1 MSRPSSF
8 SLRGRKALVA
18 IKDERDATIVRRQF
32 ERLGLEG
39 VAWTPAEPVDF
50 APDLSLIDDE
60 FLPLLQPAQRAFLTR
75 SPVIALVGTETP
87 SRLKL
92 VFELDPASF
101 LIKPLRS
108 AGIYAALVMAFER
121 NERTS
126 ELKQR
131 IFKLEQ
137 RLRSRRVVLAAV
149 LQVMHSHALAEPA
162 SFALIRRTAME
173 QRKTIEELSAE
184 ITARGMLPRA
194 TGKIASCWERS
205 RDGRIEI
212 TDAQVGPSAFRGGV
226 RSSLRSHGGLPPGQ
240 HEGPGRLQ
248 ALFRWQRGAAAQCV
262 ANDIEQKWEN
272 AGYVGRLEEA
282 VLSGGLRDAF
292 GLWRDEESTS
302 QCRERA
308 RHPAVRDTV

>member
-75 SPVIALVGTETP
+75 SPVIALLGTETP

-126 ELKQR
+126 ELKQQ

-137 RLRSRRVVLAAV
+137 RLRSRRIVLAAV

-194 TGKIASCWERS
+194 TG
-205 RDGRIEI
+205 
-212 TDAQVGPSAFRGGV
+212 
-226 RSSLRSHGGLPPGQ
+226 
-240 HEGPGRLQ
+240 
-248 ALFRWQRGAAAQCV
+248 
-262 ANDIEQKWEN
+262 
-272 AGYVGRLEEA
+272 
-282 VLSGGLRDAF
+282 
-292 GLWRDEESTS
+292 
-302 QCRERA
+302 
-308 RHPAVRDTV
+308 

>member
-32 ERLGLEG
+32 ERLGIAG
-39 VAWTPAEPVDF
+39 VAWMPGEPVGF

-60 FLPLLQPAQRAFLTR
+60 FLPLLQPTQCAYLAR

-126 ELKQR
+126 ELKQQ
-131 IFKLEQ
+131 IVKLEQ

-162 SFALIRRTAME
+162 AFALIRKAAME

-184 ITARGMLPRA
+184 IAATGMLPRA
-194 TGKIASCWERS
+194 TG
-205 RDGRIEI
+205 
-212 TDAQVGPSAFRGGV
+212 
-226 RSSLRSHGGLPPGQ
+226 
-240 HEGPGRLQ
+240 
-248 ALFRWQRGAAAQCV
+248 
-262 ANDIEQKWEN
+262 
-272 AGYVGRLEEA
+272 
-282 VLSGGLRDAF
+282 
-292 GLWRDEESTS
+292 
-302 QCRERA
+302 
-308 RHPAVRDTV
+308 

>member
-18 IKDERDATIVRRQF
+18 IKDERDATIVRRQL

-75 SPVIALVGTETP
+75 SPVIALLGTETP

-126 ELKQR
+126 ELKQQ

-194 TGKIASCWERS
+194 TG
-205 RDGRIEI
+205 
-212 TDAQVGPSAFRGGV
+212 
-226 RSSLRSHGGLPPGQ
+226 
-240 HEGPGRLQ
+240 
-248 ALFRWQRGAAAQCV
+248 
-262 ANDIEQKWEN
+262 
-272 AGYVGRLEEA
+272 
-282 VLSGGLRDAF
+282 
-292 GLWRDEESTS
+292 
-302 QCRERA
+302 
-308 RHPAVRDTV
+308 